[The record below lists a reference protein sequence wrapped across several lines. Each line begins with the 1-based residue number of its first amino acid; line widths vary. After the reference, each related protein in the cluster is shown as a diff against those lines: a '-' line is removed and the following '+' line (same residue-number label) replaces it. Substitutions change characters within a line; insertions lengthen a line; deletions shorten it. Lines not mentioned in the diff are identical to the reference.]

1 MRAESDR
8 VSLLPVFHTTRIHAQ
23 VVGAAFILVA
33 AVSWLAVGYDVGE
46 LRTVAAIQGGDSLS
60 PTERLAHAQ
69 AGRLLGVAQLACA
82 VLLAAAFLPWL
93 LEARANLRALGARRL
108 RFGREWTYL
117 GFAIPLLNAF
127 RPYQVVSEV
136 WRGSDPASR
145 DPLEWHRLPTGRLV
159 TAWWVALVAWVAL
172 ELLAGL
178 LFRLAPGLAAI
189 QLAGAVSL
197 TADLSAAASASLG
210 YFVVTRISA
219 AQDAKWRAFSS
230 GEPALPRSAPRRS
243 TADAPSSSIQPV

>member
-1 MRAESDR
+1 MKTDGDR
-8 VSLLPVFHTTRIHAQ
+8 TSLLPVYFSTRVHAQ
-23 VVGAAFILVA
+23 VVGAAFVLAA
-33 AVSWLAVGYDVGE
+33 AVSWLAAGYDLGE
-46 LRTVAAIQGGDSLS
+46 LRTVAAIQNGASLA
-60 PTERLAHAQ
+60 PAERLAHAQ

-82 VLLAAAFLPWL
+82 ALLAAVFLPWL
-93 LEARANLRALGARRL
+93 HEARANLRALGARRL

-127 RPYQVVSEV
+127 RPYQVVSEI

-145 DPLEWHRLPTGRLV
+145 DPLEWQRVPTGRLV

-178 LFRLAPGLAAI
+178 LVGLAPGLTAI
-189 QLAGAVSL
+189 QLARALSL
-197 TADLSAAASASLG
+197 AADVSAAASASLG

-219 AQDAKWRAFSS
+219 AQDAKWRAFGS
-230 GEPALPRSAPRRS
+230 GDTALPRRAPLHSR
-243 TADAPSSSIQPV
+243 ADAPNSSVQPV